1 MNGNGGNGSNGG
13 SLGSG
18 GNGSTAGTGGDGAG
32 GTAGGSVGGAAAE
45 GAPLY
50 TVKWPKAAAH
60 ATKSVSGVLVESN
73 VRGQLALHF
82 YNEVRELEPQVEYM
96 EDGARAG
103 RPRSV
108 AYVREITDSILLSG
122 ATARQLRD
130 VLGEFL
136 SVSPRERPSDS

>member
-13 SLGSG
+13 SVGNG
-18 GNGSTAGTGGDGAG
+18 GNGSTAGTVGVGA
-32 GTAGGSVGGAAAE
+32 GGAAAE

>member
-13 SLGSG
+13 SLGNG
-18 GNGSTAGTGGDGAG
+18 GNGSTAGTGGGAG
-32 GTAGGSVGGAAAE
+32 GTATE

-60 ATKSVSGVLVESN
+60 TTKSVSGVLVESN

-122 ATARQLRD
+122 ATVRQLRD

-136 SVSPRERPSDS
+136 SASQDTR

>member
-13 SLGSG
+13 SVGNG
-18 GNGSTAGTGGDGAG
+18 GNGSTAGTGGGA
-32 GTAGGSVGGAAAE
+32 GGAAAE
-45 GAPLY
+45 GDPLY

-60 ATKSVSGVLVESN
+60 TTKSVSGVLVESN

-108 AYVREITDSILLSG
+108 TYVREITDSILLSG

-130 VLGEFL
+130 VLVEFL